1 MYVNFGGIQ
10 YSKQLTLQLVTNL
23 QILAKN
29 LKKPGVSAIN
39 LETLSDFFF
48 LNNNPA
54 DTRCRDD
61 VAM

>member
-29 LKKPGVSAIN
+29 LKKPGVSAKN

-48 LNNNPA
+48 LNNNPV
-54 DTRCRDD
+54 DTRCGDD

>member
-29 LKKPGVSAIN
+29 LKKPGVSAKN

-48 LNNNPA
+48 LNNNPV